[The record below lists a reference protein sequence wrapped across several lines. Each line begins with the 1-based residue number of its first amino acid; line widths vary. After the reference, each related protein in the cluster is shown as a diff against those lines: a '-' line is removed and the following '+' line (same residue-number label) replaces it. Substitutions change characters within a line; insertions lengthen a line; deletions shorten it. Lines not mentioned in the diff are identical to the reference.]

1 MKKSIILAVLTF
13 CAMPFCMA
21 NELKLN
27 VHAVLDSTIYEGI
40 GGKTKE
46 AYVRDDKGRVK
57 EQVYYNWETSGW
69 KETSKTEY
77 VYDVNDNLTVR
88 TFSYYTSTGWEF
100 SNKGEYEYDTKGNM
114 TKETNS
120 YWNSSENKWNL
131 SDREVNKYDANDN
144 MIQRIKCGWSSSD
157 EKWIEYEKYNYEYTG
172 GNRTKEV
179 YSWWNTSSET
189 WVYSWKY
196 DYTYDAK
203 DSLTLVVK
211 SDYSSDA
218 WHEADK
224 EVYTYADDN
233 RVKDEFFWLDGGDW
247 KPSSKIERKFDDDH
261 HCTAEEESNYDVIKD
276 QYVYSQKTEWVY
288 TNGLLASLTFFY
300 WADTEWMATTKQE
313 FGYDEYGTMNQSQ
326 SFNWNSV
333 SEMFELDGTTV
344 YYYHYDGPT
353 TAINNVPEAA
363 VKSVKVMRNGHVLII
378 REGKAYDMNGKVVE

>member
-1 MKKSIILAVLTF
+1 MKKSIFLAVLAF
-13 CAMPFCMA
+13 CAVSFSMA
-21 NELKLN
+21 NELGAAP
-27 VHAVLDSTIYEGI
+27 VAVLDSTVYDGI

-46 AYVRDDKGRVK
+46 AYVRDEKGRLTALINYSWGV
-57 EQVYYNWETSGW
+57 NAW
-69 KETSKTEY
+69 KETSKTEF

-88 TFSYYTSTGWEF
+88 TFFFYSSSDWEA
-100 SNKGEYEYDTKGNM
+100 SNKSEYEYDAKGNM

-120 YWNSSENKWNL
+120 YWNSSESKWTL
-131 SDREVNKYDANDN
+131 SDREVNKYDANDH

-189 WVYSWKY
+189 WVYSWKF

-211 SDYSSDA
+211 SDYDTDA

-224 EVYTYADDN
+224 EVYTYVDGN
-233 RVKDEFFWLDGGDW
+233 RVKDEFFYLDGSGW
-247 KPSSKIERKFDDDH
+247 KESSKIERKFDDDH
-261 HCTAEEESNYDVIKD
+261 HCTVEEESNYDVIKD
-276 QYVYSQKTEWVY
+276 QYVYSQKTEWTY
-288 TNGLLASLTFFY
+288 TNGLLTRLTFFY
-300 WADTEWMATTKQE
+300 WADTKWEATTKQE
-313 FGYDEYGTMNQSQ
+313 FAYDEYGTMNQSQ

-333 SEMFELDGTTV
+333 SEMYELDGTTV

-353 TAINNVPEAA
+353 TAINTVPEAA

-378 REGKAYDMNGKVVE
+378 REGKAYDLNGKVVE